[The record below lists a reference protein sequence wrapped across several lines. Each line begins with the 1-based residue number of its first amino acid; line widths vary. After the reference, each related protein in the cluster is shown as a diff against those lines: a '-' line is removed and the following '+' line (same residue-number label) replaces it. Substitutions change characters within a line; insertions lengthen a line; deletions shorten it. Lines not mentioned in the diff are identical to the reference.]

1 MNNQIVC
8 LGLSPWQSGVPARTE
23 QLMARLATDA
33 QVVYFEPPGVR
44 RGGKGRQVRPN
55 VMVYTLPAPSPLT
68 PLHSALFRLW
78 QRQAG
83 AFIARMLERHRI
95 HDPLLWVSNPEWYP
109 MVRNLHRRGLIYDCN
124 RYFSE
129 LPMEWESEL
138 AFSADLCL
146 AASPALAAHLQP
158 CNDNVVV
165 LPNGCNYPVFAQIAP
180 RRSSGKTVLT
190 YCGTLREDLD
200 LSPLLACAEAH
211 PEWEFRLAGGS
222 EERFPAKSLGEQ
234 YPNLRF
240 TGAYNPREMAA
251 ILDGTDL
258 CINLLR
264 RSQQLPDLIPNRI
277 FEYLASGR
285 PIVSM
290 LYPDQIEVFADTIY
304 GASSSREFI
313 SCCERALL
321 ETNEALPERRRRH
334 AQHASWAGRAQ
345 QVADILNSIGLY
357 S

>member
-1 MNNQIVC
+1 VKNQIVC

-23 QLMARLATDA
+23 QLMARLSTEA
-33 QVVYFEPPGVR
+33 QVIYFEPPAGR
-44 RGGKGRQVRPN
+44 ASGKGRQVRPN
-55 VMVYTLPAPSPLT
+55 VMAYTLPAPSPLT
-68 PLHSALFRLW
+68 PLHSALFRRW
-78 QRQAG
+78 QNKAG
-83 AFIARMLERHRI
+83 AFVAKVLERHRI
-95 HDPLLWVSNPEWYP
+95 HDPLLWLSNPEWYP
-109 MVRNLHRRGLIYDCN
+109 MVRSLHRRGLIYDCT
-124 RYFSE
+124 RYFPE

-146 AASPALAAHLQP
+146 AASPALAKHLQP
-158 CNDNVVV
+158 CNDNVVL

-180 RRSSGKTVLT
+180 RWSGAAKVLT
-190 YCGTLREDLD
+190 YCGTLWEDLD

-222 EERFPAKSLGEQ
+222 EERFPAKALAEQ

-240 TGAYNPREMAA
+240 SGAYNPREMAA
-251 ILDGTDL
+251 ILEDTDL

-264 RSQQLPDLIPNRI
+264 RTQLPDLIPNRI

-290 LYPDQIEVFADTIY
+290 LYPEQIEVFADTIY

-321 ETNEALPERRRRH
+321 ETNGALPERRRRH
-334 AQHASWAGRAQ
+334 AQKANWAGRAQ
-345 QVADILNSIGLY
+345 QVAEILNSIGLY